1 MIDPVRV
8 KLDNG
13 SQTTVSAE
21 YAKSKGLTVLK
32 DERAV
37 DSAGRALPAKT
48 ADSVSGN
55 VSRRRATK
63 KTSARKRAAK
73 KTADTSPAADQEESS

>member
-21 YAKSKGLTVLK
+21 YAESKGLTVLK

-63 KTSARKRAAK
+63 KTSGRRPAK
-73 KTADTSPAADQEESS
+73 KTASTPPAADQEESS